1 MIKNYLKIALRQ
13 MRKQKMYTAIKIGG
27 LALGIATCL
36 LIALYIRNE
45 LSYDARIPNVDRMYR
60 VIALYQR
67 KDATVGKGTSFAPPF
82 ASALKA
88 EFPQVEL
95 AGRVMPHA
103 LFSGAGSNEV
113 LTEGRQDNTY
123 EEGFSYA
130 DGSLLEMFSIPMVY
144 GDRVHALD
152 GIRSMVLSRSKA
164 EKYFPHENPV
174 GKLFYLNNDKARPWV
189 IGGVMEDMPANFH
202 MHYDFLLSLTGNEFW
217 PGEASTWMAQNYD
230 TYIRLR
236 AGTDPV
242 RMAQLF
248 KVIVTKYMVPSW
260 SQAGMPDAEKNGNQ
274 VSFALQPVRDI
285 HLTSEIGDALSHGD
299 IRFVWLFGAVAVF
312 ILVLACINFI
322 NLSTARSANRAR
334 EVGLRK
340 VIGSD
345 RLSLIRQFLSES
357 MLFSLLSF
365 LLAIVL
371 AWALLPFFNRI
382 AGQHLVFPWT
392 AWWLTPIV
400 LGSALFVGLLAGL
413 YPSFYLS
420 GFQPIRVLKGD
431 ISRGS
436 RNSNLRSVLVV
447 FQFATSIVLIF
458 ASLIVYRQMNYIM
471 DRKPGWDKEQ
481 VVLIQGTHTLN
492 DQLASFKS
500 ELVKLPGVR
509 SVTASDFLPIT
520 GGKRNQNTFRREGKE
535 KEDAG
540 TGAQIWRVD
549 VDYLST
555 MGMKIVEG
563 RNFSPLL
570 PSDSQAVVIN
580 QKMAKD
586 MGLQHPIGQRITK
599 GGQHFLVIGV
609 LEDFNFESI
618 REPIGGLCMVLGGR
632 SSIVA
637 VKANGGDMAAMLT
650 KIGATWRAFSP
661 HQPIRYEFMDERFR
675 RMYQDVQRTGNI
687 FTSFTVLAV
696 IIACLG
702 LFAMTAYMAEQRS
715 REIGIR
721 KVLGA
726 TVRQV
731 TGLLSKDFVRLV
743 LIAIVIA
750 SPLAWWM
757 MARWLQDF
765 AYRVEVNGWL
775 LVAAGGL
782 VVGIALVTISFQAV
796 RAAIANPVKSLRA
809 E

>member
-1 MIKNYLKIALRQ
+1 MIKNYLTIAWRQ

-45 LSYDARIPNVDRMYR
+45 LSYDAHLPNVDRMYR
-60 VIALYQR
+60 VIAMYHNKGL
-67 KDATVGKGTSFAPPF
+67 VEKGTSFAPPF
-82 ASALKA
+82 ASAVKTD
-88 EFPQVEL
+88 FPQVEL
-95 AGRVMPHA
+95 AARVMPHA
-103 LFSGAGSNEV
+103 LFNGAGSNEV
-113 LTEGRQDNTY
+113 LTDGRVDNTF

-144 GDRVHALD
+144 GERAHALD
-152 GIRSMVLSRSKA
+152 GIHSIVLSRSKA

-174 GKLFYLNNDKARPWV
+174 GKFFYLNNDKDHPWV
-189 IGGVMEDMPANFH
+189 IGGVMEDMPSTFH
-202 MHYDFLLSLTGNEFW
+202 MHYDFLLSLKGNEFW
-217 PGEASTWMAQNYD
+217 PGESTTWMAQNYD

-236 AGTDPV
+236 AGTNPV
-242 RMAQLF
+242 RMQESLHA
-248 KVIVTKYMVPSW
+248 IVKKYMVPTW
-260 SQAGMPDAEKNGNQ
+260 AHAGMPDAEKLGNQ
-274 VSFALQPVRDI
+274 VSFYLQPVRDI

-299 IRFVWLFGAVAVF
+299 IRFVWLFGAVAGF
-312 ILVLACINFI
+312 ILALACINFI
-322 NLSTARSANRAR
+322 NLSTARSANRAK

-345 RLSLIRQFLSES
+345 RLSLVRQFLTES
-357 MLFSLLSF
+357 MLFSMLSF

-371 AWALLPFFNRI
+371 AWLLLPFFNRI
-382 AGQHLVFPWT
+382 AGQSLVFPWT
-392 AWWLTPIV
+392 AWWLAPVV
-400 LGSALFVGLLAGL
+400 LGAATVVGLLAGL
-413 YPSFYLS
+413 YPAFYLS

-436 RNSNLRSVLVV
+436 KNSNLRSVLVV

-458 ASLIVYRQMNYIM
+458 ASFIVYRQMNYIM
-471 DRKPGWDKEQ
+471 ERRPGFDKDQ
-481 VVLIQGTHTLN
+481 VVLIQGTHTLK

-500 ELVKLPGVR
+500 ELQKLPGVK
-509 SVTASDFLPIT
+509 SVTGSDFLPIT
-520 GGKRNQNTFRREGKE
+520 GGKRNMNTFRREGKE

-563 RNFSPLL
+563 RNFSPAL
-570 PSDSQAVVIN
+570 PSDSQTVIIN
-580 QKMAKD
+580 QKMARDMQLKD
-586 MGLQHPIGQRITK
+586 PIGQRITN

-609 LEDFNFESI
+609 MEDFNFESI
-618 REPIGGLCMVLGGR
+618 RQPIGPLCMTLGRR

-637 VKANGGDMAAMLT
+637 VKAGGGDMAALIAR
-650 KIGATWRAFSP
+650 IGSTWKSFSP
-661 HQPIRYEFMDERFR
+661 HQAIRYEFMDERFR
-675 RMYQDVQRTGNI
+675 RMYADIQRTGSI

-702 LFAMTAYMAEQRS
+702 LFALSAYMAEQRS
-715 REIGIR
+715 KEIGIR

-726 TVRQV
+726 TVSQV
-731 TGLLSKDFVRLV
+731 TGLLSKDFVKLV

-757 MARWLQDF
+757 MHKWLQDF
-765 AYRVEVNGWL
+765 AYRVEVSGWL
-775 LVAAGGL
+775 LAASGGM
-782 VVGIALVTISFQAV
+782 VIGIALLTVSLQSV
-796 RAAIANPVKSLRA
+796 RAAMANPVKSLRA